1 MAKIVAFQGP
11 LRRHDGFRHMERPLR
26 TGQECFGEA
35 KKLIAEAV
43 AEPDDT
49 RRAAL
54 LVMADHWVA
63 LQAARGERP
72 PLQTH

>member
-1 MAKIVAFQGP
+1 MQ
-11 LRRHDGFRHMERPLR
+11 R

-43 AEPDDT
+43 SEPDDA

-63 LQAARGERP
+63 LQAARGQRP
-72 PLQTH
+72 PLAVN

>member
-1 MAKIVAFQGP
+1 
-11 LRRHDGFRHMERPLR
+11 MERMQR
-26 TGQECFGEA
+26 TGQECFSEA

-43 AEPDDT
+43 VEPDDA

-63 LQAARGERP
+63 LQAARGQRSP
-72 PLQTH
+72 VKIN

>member
-1 MAKIVAFQGP
+1 MDRMQ
-11 LRRHDGFRHMERPLR
+11 R

-43 AEPDDT
+43 AEEDET
-49 RRAAL
+49 RRTAL

-63 LQAARGERP
+63 LEAARRQRRASDQMP
-72 PLQTH
+72 Q

>member
-1 MAKIVAFQGP
+1 MDRLQKTGP
-11 LRRHDGFRHMERPLR
+11 
-26 TGQECFGEA
+26 ECFSEA

-43 AEPDDT
+43 AETDDT

-63 LQAARGERP
+63 LQAVRRGQTPERP
-72 PLQTH
+72 N